1 MGFHGFGGI
10 VLHLSSST
18 HILVMVGLP
27 QIAKMVIKSEPICL
41 FGIQKMIDL

>member
-18 HILVMVGLP
+18 QTSCYGWTP
-27 QIAKMVIKSEPICL
+27 RNYKNGDKN
-41 FGIQKMIDL
+41 